1 MTFEVGNE
9 SEMFLLPNGR
19 VISLRKQ
26 NAIIEETQLVIVI
39 AKDCT
44 DGKNL
49 KQYLKTTQEDLFKY
63 NVLLDGLTRSS
74 KNLNIQ
80 VEELK
85 EKQVEFS
92 R

>member
-1 MTFEVGNE
+1 MQTEELCDSRCNFIEALMTFEVGNE

-49 KQYLKTTQEDLFKY
+49 K
-63 NVLLDGLTRSS
+63 
-74 KNLNIQ
+74 
-80 VEELK
+80 
-85 EKQVEFS
+85 
-92 R
+92 